1 METLKIFAD
10 IIEPEALNQI
20 YAMAKSEAY
29 KNNIIRMMPDC
40 HAGKGCTVGTTMQ
53 ITDKITPNF
62 VGVDIGC
69 FTGDTKIKLAD
80 GRELTF
86 IELIDENKS
95 GKENYCFSI
104 NDNGE
109 PCITKIESPQLTKY
123 VNELCI
129 ITLDN
134 DNVIKCTLDHKFMLR
149 DGTYCEAKNLK
160 INDSL
165 MPLYIDKCVNQSDKL
180 SSVYKG
186 EFMNDYYVIYNP
198 KTNLW
203 DYVHFLSDNY
213 NNNHNLI
220 DYDFPKTWVRHHIDF
235 NKHNN
240 NPTNIKRVGWKE
252 HRKIHQDHF
261 IKLTKE
267 GKIGFLAAEKKHPGL
282 MSRAG
287 HKGMTKNWE
296 NPEFRKRH
304 KERIIAR
311 NKDINSKYYQ
321 YATSEENKKRVGNIG
336 KVFFNKLR
344 TIENNADYQ
353 LIIKI
358 KKVLDKVKELNLE
371 LNETNWNIARKVF
384 PNKNT
389 MTWNYSVNKLKD
401 YNLTFE
407 TIDEWL
413 IKEKEKHI
421 KILKNHKVKDIKIVK
436 VNNEP
441 VYCLINQE
449 FNNFALAAGVFVH
462 NCTVSAHR
470 IKLSK
475 KVNGKQWFDTVKEK
489 LDNVIHENVPSG
501 MNIRKNIDN
510 IPKRTNDRVSQILAE
525 LIAPTNIKYSA
536 YSIGTL
542 GGGNHFISVE
552 WCEETNEVYLLI
564 HCGSRHLG
572 VEVCKY
578 WQTKAIQNRTSKKGE
593 VKELINK
600 LKAEGREKEI
610 QSELKKIE
618 RPAVSNEM
626 AYLDLNIE
634 PDDFRGYLHDMVIC
648 QEFARLNHETITY
661 IIGKYVGIKFD
672 EHIYTT
678 HNYIDT
684 EQMMLR
690 KGAVS
695 AAFGENLIIPMNMR
709 DGSLICVGK
718 GNEDWNYSAPHGAGR
733 IMSRKKAKE
742 TLNMEDFKNSMKDV
756 YTTSVNTS
764 TIDEAPMAY
773 KPMESIINAIGDT
786 VDIIK
791 QIKPLYNFKA
801 NE

>member
-20 YAMAKSEAY
+20 YAMAKSDAY
-29 KNNIIRMMPDC
+29 SNNIIRMMPDC

-69 FTGDTKIKLAD
+69 FTGDTKIKLVD

-149 DGTYCEAKNLK
+149 NGSYCEAKDLT

-165 MPLYIDKCVNQSDKL
+165 MPLYFDKCVNQSDKL

-198 KTNLW
+198 KSNLW

-213 NNNHNLI
+213 NDSHNLI
-220 DYDFPKTWVRHHIDF
+220 DYDFPKSWLRHHIDF

-267 GKIGFLAAEKKHPGL
+267 SKIGFLAAEKKHPGL

-296 NPEFRKRH
+296 NTEFRKRH

-321 YATSEENKKRVGNIG
+321 HATSEENKKRVANIG

-358 KKVLDKVKELNLE
+358 KKVFDKVKELNLE

-384 PNKNT
+384 TNKNT

-407 TIDEWL
+407 AIDEWL

-441 VYCLINQE
+441 VYCLVNQE

-475 KVNGKQWFDTVKEK
+475 KVNGKQWFNTVKEK
-489 LDNVIHENVPSG
+489 LDTVIREHIPSG
-501 MNIRKNIDN
+501 TNIRKVLDDVPASMQKQCVNFLDG
-510 IPKRTNDRVSQILAE
+510 
-525 LIAPTNIKYSA
+525 IKCPINKKYALYSL
-536 YSIGTL
+536 GTL

-552 WCEETNEVYLLI
+552 WCEDTNEVYLLI

-593 VKELINK
+593 VDELIK
-600 LKAEGREKEI
+600 RLKAEGREKEI
-610 QSELKKIE
+610 QTELKKIK

-626 AYLDLNIE
+626 AYLDKNLDG
-634 PDDFRGYLHDMVIC
+634 DDFSGYINDMWKC
-648 QEFARLNHETITY
+648 SQFAYINHETICQV
-661 IIGKYVGIKFD
+661 IGKYMNWKFD
-672 EHIYTT
+672 EHIFTT
-678 HNYIDT
+678 HNYID
-684 EQMMLR
+684 EYMMLR

>member
-1 METLKIFAD
+1 MEHLKIYAE
-10 IIEPEALNQI
+10 IVEPEALEQI
-20 YAMAKSEAY
+20 YKMSKSDAY

-40 HAGKGCTVGTTMQ
+40 HAGKGCTVGTTME

-69 FTGDTKIKLAD
+69 
-80 GRELTF
+80 
-86 IELIDENKS
+86 
-95 GKENYCFSI
+95 
-104 NDNGE
+104 
-109 PCITKIESPQLTKY
+109 
-123 VNELCI
+123 
-129 ITLDN
+129 
-134 DNVIKCTLDHKFMLR
+134 
-149 DGTYCEAKNLK
+149 
-160 INDSL
+160 
-165 MPLYIDKCVNQSDKL
+165 
-180 SSVYKG
+180 
-186 EFMNDYYVIYNP
+186 
-198 KTNLW
+198 
-203 DYVHFLSDNY
+203 
-213 NNNHNLI
+213 
-220 DYDFPKTWVRHHIDF
+220 
-235 NKHNN
+235 
-240 NPTNIKRVGWKE
+240 
-252 HRKIHQDHF
+252 
-261 IKLTKE
+261 
-267 GKIGFLAAEKKHPGL
+267 
-282 MSRAG
+282 
-287 HKGMTKNWE
+287 
-296 NPEFRKRH
+296 
-304 KERIIAR
+304 
-311 NKDINSKYYQ
+311 
-321 YATSEENKKRVGNIG
+321 
-336 KVFFNKLR
+336 
-344 TIENNADYQ
+344 
-353 LIIKI
+353 
-358 KKVLDKVKELNLE
+358 
-371 LNETNWNIARKVF
+371 
-384 PNKNT
+384 
-389 MTWNYSVNKLKD
+389 
-401 YNLTFE
+401 
-407 TIDEWL
+407 
-413 IKEKEKHI
+413 
-421 KILKNHKVKDIKIVK
+421 
-436 VNNEP
+436 
-441 VYCLINQE
+441 
-449 FNNFALAAGVFVH
+449 
-462 NCTVSAHR
+462 TVSAHR
-470 IKLSK
+470 IKLPK
-475 KVNGKQWFDTVKEK
+475 KVNGKQWFDTIKEK

-648 QEFARLNHETITY
+648 QEFARLNHETIAY

-773 KPMESIINAIGDT
+773 KPMDSIINAIGET

-801 NE
+801 NN